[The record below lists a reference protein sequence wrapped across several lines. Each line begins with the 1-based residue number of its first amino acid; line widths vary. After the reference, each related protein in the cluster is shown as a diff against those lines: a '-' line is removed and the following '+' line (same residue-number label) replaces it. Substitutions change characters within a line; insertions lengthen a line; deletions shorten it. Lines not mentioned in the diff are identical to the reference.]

1 MFGDNMINSIWN
13 TSVDLPR
20 FEQLKHDLKTDV
32 LIIGGGLT
40 GVLLALKLKELG
52 VQYTLVEANTICSG
66 VTLNTTAKITPITIE
81 VMVISGV
88 IRSAGM

>member
-1 MFGDNMINSIWN
+1 MINSIWN
-13 TSVDLPR
+13 TSAHLPR

-40 GVLLALKLKELG
+40 GLLLALKLKELG

-66 VTLNTTAKITPITIE
+66 VTLNTTAKITSQHSL
-81 VMVISGV
+81 VYSK
-88 IRSAGM
+88 